1 MLVELLPNI
10 IASNLSIITLLIVGF
25 FVEEHYVGRITVLS
39 NSVALNLYVARL
51 TQPGALVTLFA
62 DVGIL
67 LGALGFLTY
76 LTGDNMSALYY
87 LVTYFLYSSATV
99 GLVILLASSN
109 VSLLFAVIIGSLIS
123 YGLLDL
129 FEELAVAN

>member
-76 LTGDNMSALYY
+76 LTGDNMPALYY

-109 VSLLFAVIIGSLIS
+109 VSLLFAVIIGLSLTT
-123 YGLLDL
+123 
-129 FEELAVAN
+129 AC